1 MVGGG
6 FLAEIISALPACGL
20 DIENLEML
28 QFGAHIGPSKCLRGR
43 VRFCHN
49 QITMRPTLTIPP
61 LDIAI
66 IVLYLCGILTIGL
79 LSVRRIKI
87 TGNVFFL
94 AGRSLSWPF
103 VGAALFASNVSTIH
117 LVGLTASGYNEG
129 LVWGNFEWM
138 ASYTLILLSLVFAPF
153 YFRTRIATLP
163 EFLERRYSPASRS
176 FLAFMAI
183 VAAVFIHIGISL
195 YAGAA
200 VFQRFFGINVVTSIV
215 IISTVVGIYT
225 VVGGLRA
232 VVITETINTAILILG
247 ALLILGFALAALP
260 SHGIHSFAQLR
271 GAAKPGQL
279 SMLHTRDTAGLTWYA
294 VLLGYPV
301 LGIWYWCTDQT
312 IVQRVLGARSAED
325 AQLGP
330 LLAGFLKI
338 LPVFLLVLP
347 GVIAYVLFHNIIGS
361 ASNQTLPV
369 LIEQLIPTGVR
380 GVITAAVLAA
390 LMSAVA
396 AALNSIGTLVA
407 VDIVARMRPTTSDR
421 TQVTIGRIS
430 SVVVMLLAMAWS
442 TQGGR
447 YSSIFEAINAIAADL
462 APPITVVF
470 LLGVLW
476 RRGTKQASLYT
487 LIFGFA
493 LGAVAFL
500 LDLPIFGREKIITHR
515 WSTPFMMQAWWMFC
529 ICAVVY
535 VVVTLLTPPPAPES
549 VEGLTWSHPLGALTQ
564 AKFKGLRDPRLIAAI
579 LAVTVAI
586 LYYIFR

>member
-1 MVGGG
+1 M
-6 FLAEIISALPACGL
+6 
-20 DIENLEML
+20 
-28 QFGAHIGPSKCLRGR
+28 Q
-43 VRFCHN
+43 
-49 QITMRPTLTIPP
+49 PTLTLPP

-66 IVLYLCGILTIGL
+66 ILLYLGGILTIGL
-79 LSVRRIKI
+79 LSVRRVKI

-103 VGAALFASNVSTIH
+103 VGAALFASNISTIH

-200 VFQRFFGINVVTSIV
+200 VFQRFFGINVVASIV

-225 VVGGLRA
+225 VLGGLRA
-232 VVITETINTAILILG
+232 VVITETVNTAILIVG
-247 ALLILGFALAALP
+247 ALLILVFSLAALP
-260 SHGIHSFAQLR
+260 GHGIHSLSDLGNAT
-271 GAAKPGQL
+271 KPGQL
-279 SMLHTRDTAGLTWYA
+279 SMLHTHDSAGLSWYA

-301 LGIWYWCTDQT
+301 LGVWYWCTDQT
-312 IVQRVLGARSAED
+312 IVQRVLGARSRED

-330 LLAGFLKI
+330 LFAGFLKI

-347 GVIAYVLFHNIIGS
+347 GVIAYVLFHNLIGS

-407 VDIVARMRPTTSDR
+407 VDIVARLRPSTSDR
-421 TQVTIGRIS
+421 VQVRVGRIS

-462 APPITVVF
+462 APPITAVF
-470 LLGVLW
+470 LWGVLW
-476 RRGTKQASLYT
+476 RRGTKQASLGT

-493 LGAVAFL
+493 LGVVAFV
-500 LDLPIFGREKIITHR
+500 LDLPVFGTEKIITHR
-515 WSTPFMMQAWWMFC
+515 WGIPFMMQAWWMFC
-529 ICAVVY
+529 LCTIVY
-535 VVVTLLTPPPAPES
+535 VVITQLTPPPAPES
-549 VEGLTWSHPLGALTQ
+549 VDGLTWSHPLAVLTQ
-564 AKFKGLRDPRLIAAI
+564 ESFKGLRDPRLIAAF
-579 LAVTVAI
+579 LAVTVGV